1 MKYLLIAFLL
11 VTNLSCATT
20 QVSET
25 KPDYSHLTIQKI
37 TEQCEMKN
45 NWIFSVLGA
54 GVRASQ
60 FDNCLGISSL
70 VVIGVD
76 VTAYTEDVR
85 RSTLEL
91 SRLHFQ
97 HYLKQKVDENKSWNV
112 IKIKEENS
120 NGALIYFYTISSQ
133 NIECADNICKRRLK
147 E

>member
-1 MKYLLIAFLL
+1 MRPSRIIPILQFKKL
-11 VTNLSCATT
+11 
-20 QVSET
+20 Q
-25 KPDYSHLTIQKI
+25 
-37 TEQCEMKN
+37 N
-45 NWIFSVLGA
+45 NA
-54 GVRASQ
+54 N
-60 FDNCLGISSL
+60 NCLGISSL